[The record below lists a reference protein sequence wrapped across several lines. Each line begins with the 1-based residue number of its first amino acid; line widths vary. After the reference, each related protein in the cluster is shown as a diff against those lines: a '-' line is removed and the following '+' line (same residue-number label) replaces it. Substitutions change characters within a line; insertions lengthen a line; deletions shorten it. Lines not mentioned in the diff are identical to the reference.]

1 LVLFFTIFVVSNG
14 TAISDLSPKTKTEF
28 ESGEEE

>member
-1 LVLFFTIFVVSNG
+1 LVLFFTIFVVSKG
-14 TAISDLSPKTKTEF
+14 TTISDLSPETNRKF